1 MTVGHKSLLW
11 IQSLLVVVISYIIQ
25 HFIST
30 FYAFLVFSYIFT
42 ILCILH
48 FLMFYTNRSPNW
60 PLHVFHFYIEFLLI
74 QLYSTVLCL
83 LANSSTNSSRFNN
96 FAPPYS
102 IVSTH
107 KFLSLSSAMEDLS
120 FSSEKLTRSST
131 TWDWNSCFAWF
142 EEFWKKNKLPYKA
155 QWNTTALWN
164 SALGT
169 PSCTFLC
176 KILLNWCIT
185 FFSLFKSFIPANE
198 NRSSS
203 FINTTSTAAIH
214 YATVFAGK
222 PSVKLSQSLV

>member
-1 MTVGHKSLLW
+1 MYSTFSHVLYKQITKLAFACFSLLYW
-11 IQSLLVVVISYIIQ
+11 ISV
-25 HFIST
+25 
-30 FYAFLVFSYIFT
+30 
-42 ILCILH
+42 
-48 FLMFYTNRSPNW
+48 N
-60 PLHVFHFYIEFLLI
+60 
-74 QLYSTVLCL
+74 STVFYSFMFTCKQFNKFIQVQQLC
-83 LANSSTNSSRFNN
+83 
-96 FAPPYS
+96 PPHS

-142 EEFWKKNKLPYKA
+142 EELWKKKKLPYKA